1 MATRAATPGGAL
13 LRASRLFSLPSKLP
27 RPPGEI
33 TIVASRVSTTSTAVF
48 PTLQSV
54 TTTQSSRNRGDWG
67 FKRPLPRH
75 TTASTSTPLVRVKH
89 VDSIEA
95 VTDFASA
102 ADHTLSLQKWHEMN
116 LPVVSQSFTERNNN
130 ILGKSVFEDSVDFT
144 AFDPSQRDQVQ
155 DRRWKFDGPWLPGI
169 NEAAFRRYMATHV
182 RPKRAEFR
190 QFLRQQLV
198 RDLNSEAAEKA
209 FDGGKTAVVLGEDDI
224 TDEQLDEYMR
234 ALRNGPSR
242 ATLYGLISKFLD
254 LAPVQPP
261 SDHFAQL
268 GSLAPPV
275 AGRATSPYAKSG
287 PLVTHSILGHVL
299 PADKRVHLQPP
310 RIWAAE
316 VARPGGGQGSD
327 AQERRFCR
335 AGEDWRWR
343 LRHRQPRVRGVWL
356 AARPRPAKV
365 PLVRSS
371 RRWGVQGD
379 GHGVFSTSECQGK
392 NQPLCQECGC
402 RGCSSAGRTGG
413 PGGCLWPLGTPP
425 GGEETRQHRF
435 GPAKNA
441 PLFNQGVQG
450 RHGQRTELRAGL
462 QVERPI
468 ACGGLAKGISVRC
481 IYTWVG

>member
-1 MATRAATPGGAL
+1 M

-287 PLVTHSILGHVL
+287 PLVTHPSSGMSYLRTNAFIYNHPVYGPQKSHAPVEARVVMPKNVVSAG
-299 PADKRVHLQPP
+299 PA
-310 RIWAAE
+310 RIG
-316 VARPGGGQGSD
+316 VGGFVTDSPEYEEFG
-327 AQERRFCR
+327 
-335 AGEDWRWR
+335 
-343 LRHRQPRVRGVWL
+343 
-356 AARPRPAKV
+356 
-365 PLVRSS
+365 S
-371 RRWGVQGD
+371 RRGRVPPKYHWFDPAVVGGSKVMVTVSSARVNAKGRINLYARSVDAEAALVQGELEGREAVF
-379 GHGVFSTSECQGK
+379 GHWAPPQEEKRLDSTD
-392 NQPLCQECGC
+392 
-402 RGCSSAGRTGG
+402 
-413 PGGCLWPLGTPP
+413 
-425 GGEETRQHRF
+425 
-435 GPAKNA
+435 
-441 PLFNQGVQG
+441 
-450 RHGQRTELRAGL
+450 
-462 QVERPI
+462 
-468 ACGGLAKGISVRC
+468 SVRRRMRLSSTRASKDVTGSAQS
-481 IYTWVG
+481 YGLDYRLSGR